1 MVNGQQVKADK
12 APIVGKVGKFP
23 KVDSLK
29 PVESCGTT
37 ITLEDGVL
45 FDFGKSDIRPEAA
58 ATLKKLAEVLTN
70 AKVPAAHVYGH
81 TDSIGDDA
89 SNQTLSEERA
99 ASVVNELKKDGVT
112 TTLDSQGFG
121 ESKPVAPN
129 TNSDGSDNP
138 AGRQAN
144 RRVEIFIPAF

>member
-1 MVNGQQVKADK
+1 MNGQQVKADK
-12 APIVGKVGKFP
+12 APTVGKVGKFP

-58 ATLKKLAEVLTN
+58 ATLKKLSEVLTS

-99 ASVVNELKKDGVT
+99 TAVVSELKKDGVT
-112 TTLDSQGFG
+112 ATLDSQGFG